1 MLPTPMS
8 SAPLRSSYDEVP
20 YPSRPYPQAHPDR
33 LATVATLLGMR
44 PAPADRCRVLELGCG
59 GGGNLIPMALALPG
73 SAFVG
78 IDLSGGQIA
87 QGCEVVRALGLRNV
101 RLLHLSI
108 LDVDDRFGTFD
119 YVICHGVYSWVP
131 PEVQGKI
138 LDICAATWRPT
149 ASASSATTPTPAGT
163 CAA

>member
-8 SAPLRSSYDEVP
+8 SPPLRSSYDEVP

-33 LATVATLLGMR
+33 LATVATLLGLT

-59 GGGNLIPMALALPG
+59 SGGNLIPLALTLPG
-73 SAFVG
+73 STFVG
-78 IDLSGGQIA
+78 IDLSGEQVA
-87 QGCEVVRALGLRNV
+87 KGCEVIRALGLRNIQL
-101 RLLHLSI
+101 RHLSI

-131 PEVQGKI
+131 AEVQAKI
-138 LDICAATWRPT
+138 LDVCAATWRLT
-149 ASASSATTPTPAGT
+149 ASATLATTPTRVGT